1 MIKIMKYDFIIIG
14 SGIIGLTL
22 AYKLKKTKSNA
33 KILILEKEYNSI
45 QHGSGRNSGVIHSG
59 IYYDPGSLRATLG
72 TQGGI
77 ELKEYIKT
85 KKLWIDECGKILI
98 PISIHSNDNTENLY
112 QRGIQN
118 GVMVKKLSHKEIQQ
132 LEPNVNIQYDTGLLI
147 PFTSVA
153 DPKEVSNSLI
163 NDLKDLGVQIIYNQE
178 VKKISDEGKTVST
191 DQNNYFCDHSFN
203 CSGLQSDVVAKN
215 AGLEFRYSFLPF
227 KGKYWK
233 ITNSNFKLKHL
244 IYPIP
249 DLRYPFLG
257 LHTSH
262 KKDGSFYIGPSSTP
276 VLGREL
282 YNSECNFKLNEAIS
296 LALSFGL
303 KILKNENK
311 LRSLAIQEAKL
322 ITKNGFFNE
331 VKKLINNV
339 SKENLKPSLEKVGI
353 RSQIFDPQSK
363 TLVNDFVVINQ
374 KHSTHVLNAISP
386 AWTASFAFADH
397 LIKLAKI

>member
-1 MIKIMKYDFIIIG
+1 MKYDFIIIG

-22 AYKLKKTKSNA
+22 AYKLKKTIPNS
-33 KILILEKEYNSI
+33 KIIILEKEYNSI

-59 IYYDPGSLRATLG
+59 IYYDPNSLRATLG
-72 TQGGI
+72 VRGGI
-77 ELKEYIKT
+77 ELKEYIKA
-85 KKLWIDECGKILI
+85 KRLWMDECGKILI
-98 PISIHSNDNTENLY
+98 PTSIQSFQNIDNLY

-118 GVMVKKLSHKEIQQ
+118 GVEVKKISQKEIQN
-132 LEPNVNIQYDTGLLI
+132 LEPNANIKFDSGLFI

-153 DPKEVSNSLI
+153 DPKEVSKALI
-163 NDLKDLGVQIIYNQE
+163 NDLNDLGVKIIYNEE
-178 VKKISDEGKTVST
+178 VTKIFNEGKNIITKH
-191 DQNNYFCDHSFN
+191 NNYFCDHSFN

-215 AGLEFRYSFLPF
+215 SGLQFRYSFLPF

-233 ITNSNFKLKHL
+233 INNKNFKLKHL

-262 KKDGSFYIGPSSTP
+262 KKDGNFYIGPSSTP
-276 VLGREL
+276 VFGREQYHL
-282 YNSECNFKLNEAIS
+282 NKNFRLQEALS

-303 KILKNENK
+303 KIFKNENR
-311 LRSLAIQEAKL
+311 LRSLALQEIRL
-322 ITKNGFFNE
+322 LTKNGFFNE
-331 VKKLINNV
+331 VQKLINNV
-339 SKENLKPSLEKVGI
+339 SKEELEPSLEKIGI

-363 TLVNDFVVINQ
+363 SLVNDFVVINQ

-397 LIKLAKI
+397 LINLAKIK

>member
-1 MIKIMKYDFIIIG
+1 MKCDFIIIG

-22 AYKLKKTKSNA
+22 AYKLKKTISNS
-33 KILILEKEYNSI
+33 KIIILEKEYNSI

-59 IYYDPGSLRATLG
+59 IYYDPNSLRATLG
-72 TQGGI
+72 VRGGI
-77 ELKEYIKT
+77 ELKEYVKS

-98 PISIHSNDNTENLY
+98 PTSIQSFQNIDNLY

-118 GVMVKKLSHKEIQQ
+118 GVKVKKISQKEIQN
-132 LEPNVNIQYDTGLLI
+132 LEPNANIKFDSGLFI

-153 DPKEVSNSLI
+153 DPKEVSKALI
-163 NDLKDLGVQIIYNQE
+163 NDLNDLGVKIIYNEE
-178 VKKISDEGKTVST
+178 VTKIIDEGKNIITKHH
-191 DQNNYFCDHSFN
+191 NYFCDHSFN
-203 CSGLQSDVVAKN
+203 CSGLQSDVVAKIS
-215 AGLEFRYSFLPF
+215 GLTFRYSFLPF

-233 ITNSNFKLKHL
+233 INNKNFKLKYL

-276 VLGREL
+276 VFGREQYHL
-282 YNSECNFKLNEAIS
+282 NNSFKLKEALS

-303 KILKNENK
+303 KIFKNENK
-311 LRSLAIQEAKL
+311 LRSLALQEIGL
-322 ITKNGFFNE
+322 LTKNGFFNE
-331 VKKLINNV
+331 VQKLINNV
-339 SKENLKPSLEKVGI
+339 SKDELEPSLEKIGI

-363 TLVNDFVVINQ
+363 SLVNDFVVINQ

-397 LIKLAKI
+397 LINLAKIK